1 MQKIIRTTQ
10 VLDAQGQIVGRLAS
24 RIANFLNGKNKRNY
38 EPNTDCGDVVA
49 VKNASKM
56 IFTGRKLTVKTLK
69 HHSNYPGGL
78 KEESVERLMITNP
91 AKVLRHAV
99 ERMIPKNRLRKRKL
113 RRLKISA

>member
-1 MQKIIRTTQ
+1 MQQIVRTTQ
-10 VLDAQGQIVGRLAS
+10 VLDAEGQVVGRLAT
-24 RIANFLNGKNKRNY
+24 RIANFLNGKLKKDY

-56 IFTGRKLTVKTLK
+56 VFTGHKLRVKTLK

-78 KEESVERLMITNP
+78 KEESVERLMKTNP
-91 AKVLRHAV
+91 GRVLRHAV
-99 ERMIPKNRLRKRKL
+99 QFMIPKNRLRKRKL